1 MLASSLFIKPTR
13 CSSTSGPWHLLLSLP
28 GTLLLRLMAYSLTSS
43 RFSFKYYLPNASLP
57 WLLALL
63 PIIWPIPSLLYFFSK
78 NISST
83 SKTLDII
90 FIHASCLS
98 SPLECQHYKRRDF
111 CLFWPLLCSRAYGS
125 CLINI
130 HWMNIVHSIF
140 AFNECKY
147 SFNEYLLYD
156 LLYDFPLLL
165 EFVTQAFVIWFSTSF
180 RIILLYLLRNGYFYH
195 IFFYNTFLNN
205 NNKVNH
211 WAVAHTSF
219 LVSKEKSAQCH
230 DTSKEPSKVMRQRTV
245 GTAEPLSE
253 NTRASPHKR
262 PLKPESL
269 YQNSPTDTAASVR
282 RNVALKQQIHLKP
295 ELWEASQHSMVTKT
309 HDVCQERTDLEQ
321 QQGPEE
327 K

>member
-1 MLASSLFIKPTR
+1 MLTSPTFPLTHSAPGMLASSLFIKPTR

-147 SFNEYLLYD
+147 SF
-156 LLYDFPLLL
+156 
-165 EFVTQAFVIWFSTSF
+165 IHSTN
-180 RIILLYLLRNGYFYH
+180 ICYMICYM
-195 IFFYNTFLNN
+195 IFHFF
-205 NNKVNH
+205 
-211 WAVAHTSF
+211 
-219 LVSKEKSAQCH
+219 
-230 DTSKEPSKVMRQRTV
+230 
-245 GTAEPLSE
+245 
-253 NTRASPHKR
+253 
-262 PLKPESL
+262 
-269 YQNSPTDTAASVR
+269 
-282 RNVALKQQIHLKP
+282 
-295 ELWEASQHSMVTKT
+295 
-309 HDVCQERTDLEQ
+309 
-321 QQGPEE
+321 
-327 K
+327 